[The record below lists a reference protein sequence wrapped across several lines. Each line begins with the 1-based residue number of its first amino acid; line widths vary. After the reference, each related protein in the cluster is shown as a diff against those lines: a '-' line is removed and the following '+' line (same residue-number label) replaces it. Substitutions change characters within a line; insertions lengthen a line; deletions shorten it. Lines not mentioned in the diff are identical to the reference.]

1 MNPMKTY
8 HNLIM
13 CPMCN
18 TLYRYHPHLRGRTAY
33 CERCHSVLWQNGGAG
48 TSLVLPLTVAALIT
62 FSLACL
68 YPVVTVNFHGIRNEI
83 TLWQAVWALAKGER
97 FPLMA
102 MLTSFLLIIA
112 PLLQLLLLL
121 WLLVFAHFRRRA
133 PGFIAM
139 MKTLVWL
146 RPWSTVE
153 VGVLGFLV
161 AAIKLSS
168 LLDVA
173 PGIGGWALAAS
184 VVLMIIVTSHDLQPL
199 CDRCPIVPF
208 AESEHV

>member
-1 MNPMKTY
+1 MKIY
-8 HNLIM
+8 HHLIV

-18 TLYRYHPHLRGRTAY
+18 ALYRYRSDQLGRTAC

-48 TSLVLPLTVAALIT
+48 IYLVLPLTVAALIT
-62 FSLACL
+62 FSLASI
-68 YPVVTVNFHGIRNEI
+68 YPVIMVNFHGVKNEI
-83 TLWQAVWALAKGER
+83 TLWQAMWALAKGES

-102 MLTSFLLIIA
+102 MLTTFLLIIA
-112 PLLQLLLLL
+112 PLLQILLML
-121 WLLVFAHFRRRA
+121 WLLVFAHFKQRA

-146 RPWSTVE
+146 RPWSMVE

-168 LLDVA
+168 LLEVA
-173 PGIGGWALAAS
+173 PGIGGWALAVS
-184 VVLMIIVTSHDLQPL
+184 VVLIIIVTSHDLQSL
-199 CDRCPIVPF
+199 WTLCPIVPF